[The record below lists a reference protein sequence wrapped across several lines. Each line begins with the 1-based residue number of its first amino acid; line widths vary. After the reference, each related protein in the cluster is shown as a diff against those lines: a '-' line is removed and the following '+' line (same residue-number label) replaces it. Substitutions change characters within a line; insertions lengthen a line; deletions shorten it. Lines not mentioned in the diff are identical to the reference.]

1 MDFIEHQQELTTLVD
16 NILSE
21 AKRQGADQAEVSA
34 SMERGLGV
42 SVRKGELEN
51 LEFNQDRGFGIT
63 LYVGKRKGSA
73 STTDSS
79 PDAIRET
86 VAAAK
91 GIASHTEEDP
101 FSGLAEASLMPT
113 QSVDLDLYHPWDI
126 GPEQATA
133 MAVECEAAGLSVDK
147 KLTNSDGAQI
157 SSQQALRVYGNS
169 HGFIGAYPSTRHG
182 MSCVFIGEDNEGMQR
197 DYWYSLSRRWQELE
211 SAVDIGVKAAERTVQ
226 RLSPQK
232 APTRK

>member
-79 PDAIRET
+79 PDAIRKT

-91 GIASHTEEDP
+91 GIASHTEDDP

-113 QSVDLDLYHPWDI
+113 QGVDLDLYHPWDI
-126 GPEQATA
+126 EPEQATA

-147 KLTNSDGAQI
+147 KLTNSDGATDQFT
-157 SSQQALRVYGNS
+157 A
-169 HGFIGAYPSTRHG
+169 GAA
-182 MSCVFIGEDNEGMQR
+182 
-197 DYWYSLSRRWQELE
+197 SLWQ
-211 SAVDIGVKAAERTVQ
+211 
-226 RLSPQK
+226 
-232 APTRK
+232 